1 MLFGTQLN
9 KIDGASEIGSHIT
22 EIVNGK
28 QIDGLE
34 KPSDEQET
42 TVSPVHDKDKDTE
55 TSKS

>member
-9 KIDGASEIGSHIT
+9 KIDRASEIGSHIT

-34 KPSDEQET
+34 KPADEQET
-42 TVSPVHDKDKDTE
+42 TVSRVHDKDKDTE
-55 TSKS
+55 TSES